1 MIDFQSIIIIIK
13 TFTDWFPINYYYC
26 YYYYYKHSMI
36 DVQTIIIIIIKN
48 IHWLISN
55 QSVNVIIENIH
66 WLISNQSVNV
76 FNNVILPSNSAA
88 PWWWSHDRNTSER
101 F

>member
-55 QSVNVIIENIH
+55 QSVNV
-66 WLISNQSVNV
+66 